1 MTTQVTML
9 PVHTVA
15 PALKMGEIPLS
26 ADRRGKTLKDSER
39 IRRVVL
45 PVDYWGT
52 LAGASNGTHYQG
64 LTDLLRSA
72 LRQLGSDRL
81 RDSLDTDTLLRAVP
95 ASDYS
100 VAALLAWSEE
110 TAASRGSLV
119 VGKDQI
125 LEWLPTSKV
134 LAAMKAKSDRH
145 AATITERLALLG
157 VKNHGLKKPEEAD
170 KLAVLLADDAETEV
184 GAALI
189 GRLAHISKALAAKTA
204 DALSVE
210 DL

>member
-1 MTTQVTML
+1 MNNTITML

-15 PALKMGEIPLS
+15 PELKMGETPLS
-26 ADRRGKTLKDSER
+26 ADRRGKQLQDSER

-45 PVDYWGT
+45 PVGHWGE
-52 LAGASNGTHYQG
+52 LAGSVAGTHYQG
-64 LTDLLRSA
+64 LTDLLRAA

-81 RDSLDTDTLLRAVP
+81 RDSLDTDSLLRAVP

-100 VAALLAWSEE
+100 VASLLAWSEE

-125 LEWLPTSKV
+125 LDWLPTSKV
-134 LAAMKAKSDRH
+134 LAAMQAKSQRH
-145 AATITERLALLG
+145 AATITERLSLLG

-189 GRLAHISKALAAKTA
+189 GRLAHISKTLAAKTA